1 MKEYYTNEDFEVI
14 IKKLEDFISF
24 CSSKN
29 ENDIDI
35 CIDYFTKNISNCNLL
50 ILPIVPYQ
58 GELTLY
64 HLRLNIQESENKESI
79 VPFSY
84 CPQDA
89 LKSVPLGRLNLKQQ
103 AVFYS
108 STSPETCVKEMKI
121 QVGKERAVAYISV
134 WEVLR
139 EQIFNGFITFSPNI
153 LKLSNHDKEFEKNLM
168 NKLSFIGSEK
178 GLERYLRTLGRIML
192 GDSYIPSAILANYLF
207 NNVSTSDNIKIDCII
222 YPSVQENTIIYD
234 YAFTPKAVDKFLKP
248 MCICMGTLYK
258 EGNFKIANSLI
269 GVADGNLINW
279 QKTDI
284 IPYEKIK
291 FTKCKFIYTMEME
304 KLNLPKEKIGQS
316 ILFHYN
322 SNKEY
327 LSDKISFENEYHVVS
342 LKSFSLH
349 ESIKKKDIDLHDELE
364 FGKSSVSCPLKPSD
378 SAPLC

>member
-108 STSPETCVKEMKI
+108 STSPE
-121 QVGKERAVAYISV
+121 SL
-134 WEVLR
+134 VL
-139 EQIFNGFITFSPNI
+139 
-153 LKLSNHDKEFEKNLM
+153 K
-168 NKLSFIGSEK
+168 
-178 GLERYLRTLGRIML
+178 
-192 GDSYIPSAILANYLF
+192 
-207 NNVSTSDNIKIDCII
+207 
-222 YPSVQENTIIYD
+222 
-234 YAFTPKAVDKFLKP
+234 
-248 MCICMGTLYK
+248 
-258 EGNFKIANSLI
+258 
-269 GVADGNLINW
+269 
-279 QKTDI
+279 
-284 IPYEKIK
+284 
-291 FTKCKFIYTMEME
+291 
-304 KLNLPKEKIGQS
+304 
-316 ILFHYN
+316 
-322 SNKEY
+322 
-327 LSDKISFENEYHVVS
+327 
-342 LKSFSLH
+342 
-349 ESIKKKDIDLHDELE
+349 
-364 FGKSSVSCPLKPSD
+364 
-378 SAPLC
+378 